1 MTKIEFNAAFRTD
14 KAGRSANQDN
24 GFILLDIKGGDTGS
38 QTLNTDR
45 TAAMG
50 DYGTLML
57 VADGMGGMNAGEK
70 ASELIKETML
80 REFGKVTAKVPG
92 NAKSDLTVKDYA
104 RTHASAKGMGSTI
117 VALWIYGDMAV
128 AAWVG
133 DSRIYRYNPAFGL
146 ARLSH
151 DHSYVQSLVDTG
163 RLPEHLAFDH
173 PDSNI
178 QYHLVYEFLYK
189 SGPQRVQCDKPLY
202 KQSVF

>member
-92 NAKSDLTVKDYA
+92 NAKSMCDFLGKAIQEADLTVKDYA

-151 DHSYVQSLVDTG
+151 DHSLSLIHISEPT
-163 RLPEHLAFDH
+163 RP
-173 PDSNI
+173 
-178 QYHLVYEFLYK
+178 Y
-189 SGPQRVQCDKPLY
+189 
-202 KQSVF
+202 

>member
-92 NAKSDLTVKDYA
+92 NAKSMCDFLGKA
-104 RTHASAKGMGSTI
+104 
-117 VALWIYGDMAV
+117 
-128 AAWVG
+128 
-133 DSRIYRYNPAFGL
+133 
-146 ARLSH
+146 
-151 DHSYVQSLVDTG
+151 
-163 RLPEHLAFDH
+163 
-173 PDSNI
+173 I
-178 QYHLVYEFLYK
+178 Q
-189 SGPQRVQCDKPLY
+189 
-202 KQSVF
+202 